1 MGEPAFEQ
9 GEVEITGDV
18 PRRMDRALILVS
30 LLLVSF
36 GLVMVYS
43 ASAVVAAED
52 RGQSAYF
59 LKRQLIA
66 VSVGTVGMF
75 VLAWTPV
82 RLMRRYAIW
91 LYAAVIAALVLVF
104 VPGVGYTANGA
115 TRWIGAGSIH
125 FQPSELAKLALILV
139 LAGYVDRNR
148 GMLDNFKEGVLPAL
162 LMAAPC
168 MFLVLIE
175 PDFGTTVL
183 LCGITCLALLYGGL
197 PLRWMGWLA
206 VSGVAAGGVL
216 VMASTYRLERV
227 RSWLDPWAVADGDG
241 YQVIQSWLALNTGGL
256 WGQGLGNSLAKLRF
270 LPEPWTDFIAA
281 VVGEELGY
289 IGLVLLLVAYGVFL
303 WRGTR
308 IALRSR
314 SYYGLLVA
322 SIITTLIGVQA
333 GLNLGVVLGALPPKG
348 LVLPFMSYGAS
359 AIMVH
364 MWSVGVLL
372 SISVDG
378 PVRTERLTSM
388 LDGVR
393 ERVSRIGA
401 ASEPT
406 M

>member
-1 MGEPAFEQ
+1 MGELAHEQ

-18 PRRMDRALILVS
+18 PRRMDRPLILVS
-30 LLLVSF
+30 LLLVAF

-52 RGQSAYF
+52 YGNSIWY
-59 LKRQLIA
+59 LKRQLLA
-66 VSVGTVGMF
+66 VCVGTTGMV

-104 VPGVGYTANGA
+104 VPGIGHTANGA

-148 GMLDNFKEGVLPAL
+148 GLLDNFKEGVLPAL
-162 LMAAPC
+162 LLAAPC
-168 MFLVLIE
+168 MVLVLIE

-197 PLRWMGWLA
+197 PIRWFGWMA
-206 VSGVAAGGVL
+206 VVGGALGSVL
-216 VMASTYRLERV
+216 VMASSYRLQRV

-270 LPEPWTDFIAA
+270 LPEPWTDFIGA

-289 IGLVLLLVAYGVFL
+289 IGLLLLFCAYGVFV

-308 IALRSR
+308 IALRAR

-372 SISVDG
+372 SVSVDG
-378 PVRTERLTSM
+378 PVRTERLRATVDS
-388 LDGVR
+388 VR
-393 ERVSRIGA
+393 DRFARLGA
-401 ASEPT
+401 TGDPT